1 MTTQSILF
9 HADDLV
15 LEGVLHAP
23 TSQEGAP
30 SAGAVVCHP
39 HPLYGGDMHNPVV
52 AAVCDALAAE
62 GIAALRFNFR
72 GTGGSQGSLGG
83 GRQEREDVRAALGF
97 LASQP
102 GVDPQRLCLAGYSF
116 GAVVALTT
124 VYPSLV
130 AIAGISPPLSE
141 KAGAGMALTCPA
153 LFLFGERDTIAP
165 ARNVEALGIDLPE
178 GSRVAVLPGADHFWW
193 GHEEEVAAEV
203 VAFFR
208 QRTRRSAYS

>member
-1 MTTQSILF
+1 MTTQPVLF

-23 TSQEGAP
+23 TPQADAP

-52 AAVCDALAAE
+52 VAVCDALAAE

-72 GTGGSQGSLGG
+72 GTGGSQGSHGG
-83 GRQEREDVRAALGF
+83 GLQEREDVQAALGF

-124 VYPSLV
+124 AYPSLV
-130 AIAGISPPLSE
+130 ALAAVSPPLSE

-153 LFLFGERDTIAP
+153 LFLFGDRDTVAP
-165 ARNVEALGIDLPE
+165 ARNVETLGIHLPE

-208 QRTRRSAYS
+208 QRTRRGAYS